1 MRVGRVGR
9 LQGAVHQLV
18 LLVAARLLAASQVE
32 DLPHGGVLEEL
43 VVPGEGL
50 VLLQAGAHRPGLVTE
65 GVPLEPAA
73 GLLGEAL
80 PDTSQEAVAGV
91 LDAGV
96 PVGVQG
102 GGVLQRDSTK
112 CVDYL
117 HDHLNGLYVV
127 TSNFAVFQQYLC
139 LRRT

>member
-9 LQGAVHQLV
+9 LQRAVHQLV
-18 LLVAARLLAASQVE
+18 LLVAARLLAARQVE
-32 DLPHGGVLEEL
+32 DLPDGGVLEEL
-43 VVPGEGL
+43 VVPGKGL
-50 VLLQAGAHRPGLVTE
+50 VLLQGGADRPGLVAE

-80 PDTSQEAVAGV
+80 LNTSEETVASV

-102 GGVLQRDSTK
+102 GCVRQRESTK
-112 CVDYL
+112 CFDCLY
-117 HDHLNGLYVV
+117 DH
-127 TSNFAVFQQYLC
+127 
-139 LRRT
+139 